1 MPVNSP
7 KTAPKPGVISDELLA
22 KLEGIIREKYLS
34 YIKSYR
40 QVIWPTVT
48 TKCPEKTAFLKHNIS
63 QVNFDLVNLNL
74 AIKEISQDIKFIMGR
89 RGSLITVNS
98 KGELLMSAGKLA
110 GVITYRLAK
119 RQICHS
125 DYRCLECSI
134 RCVSKLNTQFALQCG
149 AEFITI
155 QFSEIDPLLQKELFY
170 QLTSRHVNQETLG
183 LIFDT
188 IHVYSR
194 KKSKS

>member
-1 MPVNSP
+1 MPVGSQKN
-7 KTAPKPGVISDELLA
+7 TPKPGVVSDDSLA
-22 KLEGIIREKYLS
+22 KLESIIREKYLS

-40 QVIWPTVT
+40 QIIWPTVT
-48 TKCPEKTAFLKHNIS
+48 TKCPENTAFVKHGIS

-89 RGSLITVNS
+89 RGTLITVNS

-125 DYRCLECSI
+125 DYRCLQCNI

-149 AEFITI
+149 TEFITI
-155 QFSEIDPLLQKELFY
+155 QFAEIDPLLQKELFY
-170 QLTSRHVNQETLG
+170 QLTSRHFNQETLG

-194 KKSKS
+194 KKQI